1 MKVLMDGRNHG
12 AGLNSSSP
20 CSTACSIN
28 KNDYV
33 KGYLPIPFCWTVKVY
48 GYNPKNSSNV

>member
-28 KNDYV
+28 KNDCV